1 MRNGIQ
7 SVGIWF
13 HCRNEKELTI
23 MSIIRMPAQLV
34 LPERT
39 DRRTLLRG
47 SAGLGLGLGAASL
60 IGSAGAQDHQHLQ
73 GTPAS
78 TPTDGS
84 YVGSEGTTQGTG
96 DATPGP
102 GAQVTEFQRYDPYLK
117 PADDTKEIEIIVE
130 DRTIWVDKK
139 TQYAAWTFNGTAP
152 GPAMRA
158 KVGDTIHVTV
168 RNEAAMTHNV
178 DFHSARV
185 SPEHGY
191 KLVQPGETFEWDM
204 KLDYPG
210 AYMVHCGTAPVLV
223 HIASGMYFP
232 MIVDPAEGGFE
243 PATEIVLSQS
253 EFYTMPVEGSDVHV
267 TDTERLSEFTAYP
280 NIVCFNGHAS
290 QYVDEPIEIPVG
302 ELVRIYMVNHGP
314 NVWSAFHVVGAIFSH
329 AYVNANPNN
338 KLEGL
343 QTISVGPGDGVA
355 VEFMVDEPGDYIAV
369 NHSFGHAAHGAIA
382 ILRAR

>member
-1 MRNGIQ
+1 M
-7 SVGIWF
+7 SV
-13 HCRNEKELTI
+13 
-23 MSIIRMPAQLV
+23 IRMPAQLV
-34 LPERT
+34 MPERT
-39 DRRTLLRG
+39 DRRSLLRT

-60 IGSAGAQDHQHLQ
+60 IGSAGAQDHNHLQ

-78 TPTDGS
+78 TPASDGGS

-102 GAQVTEFQRYDPYLK
+102 GAEVAEFQRYDPYLA
-117 PADDTKEIEIIVE
+117 PANGTKEVE
-130 DRTIWVDKK
+130 VVAADRTIWIDKK
-139 TQYAAWTFNGTAP
+139 TQYAAWTFNGTVP
-152 GPAMRA
+152 GKPLRA
-158 KVGDTIHVTV
+158 KQGDTIHVTV
-168 RNEAAMTHNV
+168 RNDAAMTHNV

-185 SPEHGY
+185 SPEEGY
-191 KLVQPGETFEWDM
+191 KLVQPGDTFEWDM

-223 HIASGMYFP
+223 HIATGMYFP
-232 MIVDPAEGGFE
+232 MIVDPADGGFE

-253 EFYTMPVEGSDVHV
+253 EFYTMPGEGGIHV
-267 TDTERLSEFTAYP
+267 TDAERLFEMTAYP

-314 NVWSAFHVVGAIFSH
+314 NVWSAFHVVGAIFQA
-329 AYVNANPNN
+329 AYLNANPKN

-355 VEFMVDEPGDYIAV
+355 VEFIVDEPGDYVAV